1 MESHVTKLRHDVS
14 SMEAALKVEQKEAA
28 GAGERGAQL
37 TEYYESL
44 RNNVMSLLEHVK
56 LPGGGGAAPPNERL
70 SHDNFDSYLSKIHSL
85 CADNYCDDNRP
96 LYDSVRSALHDFTV
110 PPTPI

>member
-1 MESHVTKLRHDVS
+1 MQSHHRQLHLNFPS
-14 SMEAALKVEQKEAA
+14 PQEAA

-56 LPGGGGAAPPNERL
+56 LPGGGGAPPPNERL

-85 CADNYCDDNRP
+85 CTDNYCDDNRP

>member
-1 MESHVTKLRHDVS
+1 MTKLRHDVS
-14 SMEAALKVEQKEAA
+14 SMEAALKAEQKEAA

-56 LPGGGGAAPPNERL
+56 LPGGGGTVNNDRIGP
-70 SHDNFDSYLSKIHSL
+70 DNFDSYLSKIHSL
-85 CADNYCDDNRP
+85 CTENYCEDNRP